1 MITKALG
8 SPNTAPPPPFAIAP
22 PSSPP
27 PQFPKLPQAPPP
39 PNISNILPPVPPP
52 PPPIISM
59 SSPRLILV
67 TGPPSAPACG
77 LAQAFTPPYA
87 GSASNSLLRYNEN

>member
-52 PPPIISM
+52 PIISM

-67 TGPPSAPACG
+67 TGPPP
-77 LAQAFTPPYA
+77 A
-87 GSASNSLLRYNEN
+87 GSASNSLLRYNKIKMRLTGTRYIQGE